1 MSKIK
6 SDANDLAVIERYY
19 QVVNYLYPI
28 IQSMPRAHGK
38 FRDRLLEALIATP
51 GQMYSAAKS
60 TQVSRVYLVDSSLA
74 ELRWLLRFAAHPK
87 RKLITPHQQEVASI
101 HLAEVGQMV
110 GAWVARLRR

>member
-1 MSKIK
+1 MTNHRSNA
-6 SDANDLAVIERYY
+6 DDLAVIERYD

-28 IQSMPRAHGK
+28 IQSMPKAHGK

-51 GQMYSAAKS
+51 GQMYSTAKS
-60 TQVSRVYLVDSSLA
+60 TQVSRVYLIDSSLA

-101 HLAEVGQMV
+101 HLAEVGKMV
-110 GAWVARLRR
+110 GAWVSRLRR